1 MNINERIVGVL
12 RTRMGP
18 RGLEYLIRNEGQ
30 SGKYIITEYWYTRNV
45 ISMKTMKYLLKF
57 RFSFK

>member
-30 SGKYIITEYWYTRNV
+30 SGK
-45 ISMKTMKYLLKF
+45 
-57 RFSFK
+57 